1 MQIPTGRE
9 KIWCI
14 LKAFFNQFT
23 DNNSNVIC
31 FEDHFNPNSSNLYL
45 SNAIQN
51 LYQNIYPTL
60 LTSSNLNSNWLNYSD
75 PKYIQP
81 VDLALLYP
89 YLAYKYIDNI
99 INVSEF
105 TDHHFMLLWRNK
117 INIAL
122 FFRTGYNLDNYASEK
137 VTTNSLQNTFLNLND
152 YGETNKNLTFY
163 HNVNLNRDIKLDNL
177 KTEHGI
183 PMLKKG
189 IILTAELDKGI
200 VLKDILQK
208 SNYYPKKIIF
218 IDDKIQNL
226 YSVQNVCNMLKIP
239 FQGFHYTAIKY
250 LPTPNVNQKL
260 EKLRFKILENEY
272 RWVQYDMLENN
283 LRTK

>member
-1 MQIPTGRE
+1 MSNFRDIKSYVEQLDHNNLVIFDIDYVLIIPSDNDTISRSPYRKKLWRSIKSRISKERSCFLISIIIMQTNWVLLDKSVMDTIDYLTQQKIPT
-9 KIWCI
+9 I
-14 LKAFFNQFT
+14 A
-23 DNNSNVIC
+23 
-31 FEDHFNPNSSNLYL
+31 
-45 SNAIQN
+45 
-51 LYQNIYPTL
+51 
-60 LTSSNLNSNWLNYSD
+60 LTSINTGRFGVIESME
-75 PKYIQP
+75 
-81 VDLALLYP
+81 DLRIKELESVG
-89 YLAYKYIDNI
+89 IDFSKLTPI
-99 INVSEF
+99 
-105 TDHHFMLLWRNK
+105 K
-117 INIAL
+117 
-122 FFRTGYNLDNYASEK
+122 
-137 VTTNSLQNTFLNLND
+137 
-152 YGETNKNLTFY
+152 ET
-163 HNVNLNRDIKLDNL
+163 IKLDNL

-272 RWVQYDMLENN
+272 RWAQYDMLENN